1 MRLVSRQVPGHC
13 SIISSRV
20 NDLTPVVFESQVS
33 YLVTKV
39 QHSAAELSCGK
50 GARIFCRMESMTR
63 FQPACV
69 VVSLLSLCAATAQS
83 GNGKSAPTAVLNLLV
98 VKDSNGKPVKNAEV
112 VLHPVDEHG
121 RQKTESLELKT
132 HEDGKAGTSGI
143 AYGKLRIQVI
153 AHGFRTFG
161 ADYVVDQPNM
171 DITIKLEKPAEQYSI
186 YK

>member
-1 MRLVSRQVPGHC
+1 
-13 SIISSRV
+13 
-20 NDLTPVVFESQVS
+20 
-33 YLVTKV
+33 
-39 QHSAAELSCGK
+39 
-50 GARIFCRMESMTR
+50 MESMIR
-63 FQPACV
+63 LQPACLV
-69 VVSLLSLCAATAQS
+69 VCLLSLCGASAQTA
-83 GNGKSAPTAVLNLLV
+83 NGKSAPPTAVLNLMV

-132 HEDGKAGTSGI
+132 HEDGKAGTGGI

-161 ADYVVDQPNM
+161 ADYVVDQPQM
-171 DITIKLEKPAEQYSI
+171 DITIKLEKPADQYSI